1 MVFVEAAGAHVG
13 IEFAAGLHE
22 CFDIGALPCAQMLGA
37 DQEQRIVLLHKSRIE
52 LAVRDHIDPVA
63 GVAQMAVDRKTVVG
77 RIIPAAD
84 AGVVRKQ
91 DVALRHQHCDA
102 RHAGGRFGLRPER
115 FGAVDHRRIARQVVE
130 AAAAHAVRRREPEGR
145 IVVLCAEVSE
155 HEKVAAFVAV
165 RRQPPV
171 ALRELPAGT
180 GVIVRLAGEYAVTE
194 LALRRVV
201 RQDAVVKIVHLV
213 GVAVAV
219 AVLVDA
225 VPPLAEITGAVGENF
240 VVQRTVADDRL
251 HLDRAL
257 RRFGDDGAMVRVAFL
272 NRLEVVADEIGV
284 SLLLK
289 PAPVEPRAGLQ
300 GAFGDL
306 RRLRVG
312 KRLVRFAPGAVQFRK
327 VAAIRFFEK
336 CAERRY
342 GLLRI
347 VERRLPFV
355 VDPPDED
362 AAAVSLLHDG
372 VDRRGGGV
380 EHVLAGG
387 RVEVADHLAAVFPA
401 GVADRALDRPVV
413 LRLR

>member
-1 MVFVEAAGAHVG
+1 M
-13 IEFAAGLHE
+13 
-22 CFDIGALPCAQMLGA
+22 
-37 DQEQRIVLLHKSRIE
+37 
-52 LAVRDHIDPVA
+52 
-63 GVAQMAVDRKTVVG
+63 
-77 RIIPAAD
+77 
-84 AGVVRKQ
+84 
-91 DVALRHQHCDA
+91 
-102 RHAGGRFGLRPER
+102 
-115 FGAVDHRRIARQVVE
+115 
-130 AAAAHAVRRREPEGR
+130 
-145 IVVLCAEVSE
+145 
-155 HEKVAAFVAV
+155 
-165 RRQPPV
+165 
-171 ALRELPAGT
+171 
-180 GVIVRLAGEYAVTE
+180 
-194 LALRRVV
+194 
-201 RQDAVVKIVHLV
+201 VKIVHLV

-300 GAFGDL
+300 GVFGDL

-312 KRLVRFAPGAVQFRK
+312 KRLVRFAPGAVQSRK
-327 VAAIRFFEK
+327 VAAIRLFEK

-401 GVADRALDRPVV
+401 GVADRTLDRPVV